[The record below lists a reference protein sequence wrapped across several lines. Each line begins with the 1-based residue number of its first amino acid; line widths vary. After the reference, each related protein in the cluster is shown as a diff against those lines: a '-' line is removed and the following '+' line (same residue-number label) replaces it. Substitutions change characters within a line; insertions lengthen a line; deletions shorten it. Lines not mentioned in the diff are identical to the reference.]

1 MNDTRLNSQIDFARE
16 IDKEKRI
23 ERRTLISD
31 ASRFENDAEH
41 AWHAALMA
49 ILLHEY
55 ANEPI
60 DLLKTVTMLLIHDI
74 VEVDAGDTYAY
85 DEKGQEDHFERE
97 QKAAQRIFGLLPED
111 QKEYFIA
118 LWKEFEGRTSP
129 EVRFARCLDNFQPTM
144 LNDTTGGQMWERNA
158 IKLSQVLK
166 RNEPSAQG
174 SRVLWNYSL
183 ENFIMPHVGKEL
195 EDK

>member
-41 AWHAALMA
+41 AWHVALMA

-118 LWKEFEGRTSP
+118 LWKEFEERTSP
-129 EVRFARCLDNFQPTM
+129 KPALRAASIIFSLRCSTIRPADRC
-144 LNDTTGGQMWERNA
+144 G
-158 IKLSQVLK
+158 
-166 RNEPSAQG
+166 SATRSN
-174 SRVLWNYSL
+174 SRRC
-183 ENFIMPHVGKEL
+183 
-195 EDK
+195 